1 MACARFSLACLS
13 IWVFSASVAQSI
25 RPVIVIRAGTL
36 LAVPGQ
42 PPRVR
47 QTLIIR
53 DGRIADVRDGFVSL
67 EDAGAGARAQ
77 LVDLSSQFVL
87 PGMIDLHVHLTT
99 EAEEGEALRV
109 VTRDAADL
117 ALVGLRHAR
126 ETLNAGFTT
135 VLDLGT
141 ARQAHNEAVY
151 ALRRAIEGGLAIGP
165 RLLIAG
171 SPISAT
177 GSSRTGH
184 FSDAVQAI
192 VGPDGTC
199 DGPEN
204 CSRVVRQQVANG
216 ADAINLYI
224 TGSIGDLRL
233 VEQAMTDSEMRAVI
247 ATAHALGRKVI
258 ADGHFAQG
266 INAALR
272 SGADIIDTAPW
283 PDSESIRLMRRN
295 GVFLEPHMHA
305 FVVAVGEMR
314 SGSTTV
320 ADQPDS
326 PILAR
331 LRSVLS
337 RPFSAQRAYESG
349 VRLAY
354 GSDAGIVRHGDNA
367 GDLLQLMRIGLSPM
381 QAIEVATLNSAEAI
395 GLRRE
400 IGSLEVGKRA
410 DIIATERSPLDDIA
424 ELNSV
429 TFVMRDGHV
438 FKMH

>member
-1 MACARFSLACLS
+1 MACAGQILACLG
-13 IWVFSASVAQSI
+13 VCAFGTVNAQAI
-25 RPVIVIRAGTL
+25 RPVIVIHAGML
-36 LAVPGQ
+36 LAVPGEEAKA
-42 PPRVR
+42 R

-53 DGRIADVRDGFVSL
+53 DGRIAEVRGGFVPV
-67 EDAGAGARAQ
+67 EDAGAGAQ
-77 LVDLSSQFVL
+77 VIDLSRQFVL

-99 EAEEGEALRV
+99 EAEEGEAMRV

-117 ALVGLRHAR
+117 ALVALRHAR
-126 ETLNAGFTT
+126 ETLDAGFTT

-151 ALRRAIEGGLAIGP
+151 ALRRAIEGGIAAGP

-184 FSDAVQAI
+184 FVDDVEAV
-192 VGPDGTC
+192 VGPDGVC
-199 DGPEN
+199 DGPEA
-204 CSRVVRQQVANG
+204 CSRAVREQVANG
-216 ADAINLYI
+216 ADAINLYN

-247 ATAHALGRKVI
+247 GTAHALGRRVI
-258 ADGHFAQG
+258 ADGHTALG

-283 PDSESIRLMRRN
+283 PDPESLQLMRRN
-295 GVFLEPHMHA
+295 EVFLVPHMHA
-305 FVVAVGEMR
+305 FVVAVGDMR

-320 ADQPDS
+320 ADASDS
-326 PILAR
+326 PILVR

-337 RPFSAQRAYESG
+337 HPFSAKRAHESG

-354 GSDAGIVRHGDNA
+354 GSDTGIVRHGDNA
-367 GDLLQLMRIGLSPM
+367 GDLLQLVRIGLSPT
-381 QAIEVATLNSAEAI
+381 QAIAVATLNSAQAV
-395 GLRRE
+395 GLRQE

-410 DIIATERSPLDDIA
+410 DIIATERNPLDDIG
-424 ELNSV
+424 ELRSV

>member
-1 MACARFSLACLS
+1 MACADLILACLG
-13 IWVFSASVAQSI
+13 ICAFGAANAQAI
-25 RPVIVIRAGTL
+25 RPVIVIHAGML
-36 LAVPGQ
+36 LAVPGEA
-42 PPRVR
+42 PRIR

-53 DGRIADVRDGFVSL
+53 DGRIADVRSGFISVA
-67 EDAGAGARAQ
+67 DVGAGANAQ
-77 LVDLSSQFVL
+77 LIDLSRQFVL

-99 EAEEGEALRV
+99 EAEEGETMRV
-109 VTRDAADL
+109 ITRDAADL

-126 ETLNAGFTT
+126 ETLDAGFTT

-141 ARQAHNEAVY
+141 ARRAHNEAVY
-151 ALRRAIEGGLAIGP
+151 ALRRAIEGGIAIGP

-184 FSDAVQAI
+184 FADAVEAI
-192 VGPDGTC
+192 VGPDGSC

-204 CSRVVRQQVANG
+204 CSRVVREQVANG
-216 ADAINLYI
+216 ADAINLYN
-224 TGSIGDLRL
+224 TGSIGDLQL

-247 ATAHALGRKVI
+247 VTAHALGRRVI
-258 ADGHFAQG
+258 ADGHTAQG

-283 PDSESIRLMRRN
+283 PDSESLRLMRRN

-320 ADQPDS
+320 ADQPNS

-337 RPFSAQRAYESG
+337 QPFSAQRAYESG

-367 GDLLQLMRIGLSPM
+367 GDLVRLMRIGLSPM

-395 GLRRE
+395 GLRLE

-424 ELNSV
+424 ELHSV

-438 FKMH
+438 FKTH

>member
-1 MACARFSLACLS
+1 MACADLILACLG
-13 IWVFSASVAQSI
+13 ICAFGASNAQAI
-25 RPVIVIRAGTL
+25 RPVIVIHAGML
-36 LAVPGQ
+36 LAVPGEA
-42 PPRVR
+42 PRIR

-53 DGRIADVRDGFVSL
+53 DGRIADVRSGFVSVK
-67 EDAGAGARAQ
+67 DVDTDAQ
-77 LVDLSSQFVL
+77 LIDLSRQFVL

-99 EAEEGEALRV
+99 EAEEGEAMRV
-109 VTRDAADL
+109 VTRDSADL

-126 ETLNAGFTT
+126 ETLDAGFTT

-141 ARQAHNEAVY
+141 ARQVHNEAVY
-151 ALRRAIEGGLAIGP
+151 ALRRAIEGGIAIGP

-177 GSSRTGH
+177 GSSRTGR
-184 FSDAVQAI
+184 FADAVEAI

-204 CSRVVRQQVANG
+204 CSRVVREQVANG
-216 ADAINLYI
+216 ADAINLYN
-224 TGSIGDLRL
+224 TGSIGDLQL

-247 ATAHALGRKVI
+247 ATAHALGRRVI
-258 ADGHFAQG
+258 ADGHTAQG

-283 PDSESIRLMRRN
+283 PDSESLRLMQRN

-305 FVVAVGEMR
+305 FVVAVGETR

-320 ADQPDS
+320 ADQPNS

-337 RPFSAQRAYESG
+337 QPFSAQRAHDSG

-367 GDLLQLMRIGLSPM
+367 GDLLQLVRIGLSPM
-381 QAIEVATLNSAEAI
+381 QAIAVATLNSAEAI
-395 GLRRE
+395 GLRFE

-424 ELNSV
+424 ELHSV

-438 FKMH
+438 FKTH